1 MPRSRRR
8 TPSRSGQ
15 TSPQRRKLK
24 LRVLSLLTSWNRYQV
39 GRIILALLVIWLI
52 GAVGLYE
59 IEGPGNPGFVDFKE
73 SLWTVWILLFGGMDD
88 SFAPKT
94 VLGRFLAVSCWSRGS
109 GSPVCSRRAW
119 PRSWSNAT
127 CGGATCPTSKWT
139 TTWSFATGPRRAGRV
154 REVHSK
160 IIN

>member
-52 GAVGLYE
+52 GAVGLY
-59 IEGPGNPGFVDFKE
+59 
-73 SLWTVWILLFGGMDD
+73 
-88 SFAPKT
+88 
-94 VLGRFLAVSCWSRGS
+94 
-109 GSPVCSRRAW
+109 
-119 PRSWSNAT
+119 
-127 CGGATCPTSKWT
+127 
-139 TTWSFATGPRRAGRV
+139 
-154 REVHSK
+154 
-160 IIN
+160 